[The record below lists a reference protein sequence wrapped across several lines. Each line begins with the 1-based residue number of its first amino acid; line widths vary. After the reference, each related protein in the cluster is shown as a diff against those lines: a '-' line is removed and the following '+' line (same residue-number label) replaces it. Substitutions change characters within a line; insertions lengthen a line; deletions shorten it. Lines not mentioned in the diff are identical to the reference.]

1 MLRYTSTAAMPKPRL
16 LFISNLF
23 PDDAEPYRGLDNA
36 TILRHLAERWDI
48 ATLAVRPTLP
58 FRGRRYIPRE
68 EDAPLGPRY
77 VPSLYVPKIGHKLN
91 HRLMARA
98 LRRHVA
104 QFHGAFQA
112 ALVSWIFPDSCAV
125 AMLAREMGFPF
136 VAIAQGSDVHQYL
149 RIPQRREIITSLLPA
164 ASGIITRSAELSR
177 LLGDAGIPRERLHTV
192 YNGINLALF
201 HPAEHLAIRRELRLP
216 LDSRIVLFVGNFV
229 DIKNPTLLVQAIA
242 QLREDPAFA
251 NVLLIFVG
259 GGPLEDEINFLTSR
273 GGLDERVML
282 AGRLAAPMVA
292 KFMQA
297 ADVVCLPSDNEG
309 VPNVILEA
317 FATGRPVVA
326 SNVGGI
332 PEVHNAPHLGRLVPP
347 RDLDALVGALKG
359 VLSELPDSGRIR
371 AHAEQFTWQRA
382 ADAYHRVLSVAGA

>member
-1 MLRYTSTAAMPKPRL
+1 MSKPRL

-23 PDDAEPYRGLDNA
+23 PDESEPYRGLDNA
-36 TILRHLAERWDI
+36 TVLRHLTERWDI
-48 ATLAVRPTLP
+48 ATFAVRPTLP
-58 FRGRRYIPRE
+58 FRGKSYEPRA
-68 EDAPLGPRY
+68 EDLPLAPRY

-98 LRRHVA
+98 LRRRIA
-104 QFHGAFQA
+104 QFRGAFQV
-112 ALVSWIFPDSCAV
+112 ALVSWLYPDACAV
-125 AMLAREMGFPF
+125 ALLAREMGFPF

-149 RIPQRREIITSLLPA
+149 RIPQRREIMTALLPG
-164 ASGIITRSAELSR
+164 ASGIITRSAELAR
-177 LLGDAGIPRERLHTV
+177 LLGDAGIPRERLHPV

-216 LDSRIVLFVGNFV
+216 PDARIVLFVGNFV
-229 DIKNPTLLVQAIA
+229 AIKNPTLLVQAIA
-242 QLREDPAFA
+242 RLREDPAFA
-251 NVLLIFVG
+251 NVLLVMVG
-259 GGPLEDEINFLTSR
+259 GGPLEGEINFQASR
-273 GGLDERVML
+273 GGMDEKVML

-297 ADVVCLPSDNEG
+297 ADVLCLPSDNEG

-332 PEVHNAPHLGRLVPP
+332 SEVHNAPHLGRLVPP
-347 RDLDALVGALKG
+347 RDLDALVGALGG

-371 AHAEQFTWQRA
+371 AHAEQFTWQRT

>member
-1 MLRYTSTAAMPKPRL
+1 MPKPRL

-23 PDDAEPYRGLDNA
+23 PDESEPYRGLDNA
-36 TILRHLAERWDI
+36 TVLRHLTERWDI

-58 FRGRRYIPRE
+58 FCGKPCVPRA
-68 EDAPLGPRY
+68 EDLPLAPRY
-77 VPSLYVPKIGHKLN
+77 VPALYVPKIGHKLN
-91 HRLMARA
+91 HRLMAQS
-98 LRRHVA
+98 LRSEIT
-104 QFHGAFQA
+104 QFRGAFQCVLA
-112 ALVSWIFPDSCAV
+112 SWIYPDACAV
-125 AMLAREMGFPF
+125 ALLAREMKFPF

-149 RIPQRREIITSLLPA
+149 RIPQRREIISTLMPA
-164 ASGIITRSAELSR
+164 ASGIITRSGELAG
-177 LLGDAGIPRERLHTV
+177 LLGDAGVPRDRLHTV

-201 HPAEHLAIRRELRLP
+201 HPAEHLALRRELRLP
-216 LDSRIVLFVGNFV
+216 PDARIVLFVGNFV
-229 DIKNPTLLVQAIA
+229 PIKNPTLLVQAVA
-242 QLREDPAFA
+242 KLREDEAFS
-251 NVLLIFVG
+251 NVLLVFIG
-259 GGPLEDEINFLTSR
+259 GGPLEGEIQFHASR
-273 GGLDERVML
+273 GGMDECVML
-282 AGRLAAPMVA
+282 AGRLDAPMVA

-297 ADVVCLPSDNEG
+297 ADVLCLPSDNEG

-347 RDLDALVGALKG
+347 RDLDALVGALG
-359 VLSELPDSGRIR
+359 SVLSELPDAARIR